1 MIGHA
6 CMTRL
11 AYFNWFV
18 PVDKVLI
25 TSLSLREIAPT
36 KRIPENYSYVN
47 VDYGERVTFSVGKSE
62 STNFGAILH
71 TSTRIQCQLERS
83 MIELLKSN
91 SIERSCESDIVNQNL
106 HICTVLYRKAKQKKY
121 VCFWLPTVPKFRSPT
136 LIFLISVFGFL
147 QLILLAEKCFQF

>member
-1 MIGHA
+1 M
-6 CMTRL
+6 
-11 AYFNWFV
+11 
-18 PVDKVLI
+18 
-25 TSLSLREIAPT
+25 REIAPT

-91 SIERSCESDIVNQNL
+91 SIERFCESDIVNQNL
-106 HICTVLYRKAKQKKY
+106 HICTVLYRKAK
-121 VCFWLPTVPKFRSPT
+121 
-136 LIFLISVFGFL
+136 
-147 QLILLAEKCFQF
+147 